1 MVIRKLRGLE
11 VCDSRS
17 CGLGTTS
24 ASASIAATSS
34 SLREAAAAS
43 REGTTAI
50 ALVVGGTSATPHAAA
65 LDVRV
70 RAGLHAALL
79 DDDTLISNLMRVGIE
94 GSLVAFGRLEV
105 DESTVLFVSQ

>member
-17 CGLGTTS
+17 CGLGTSS
-24 ASASIAATSS
+24 ASASIAATPSP
-34 SLREAAAAS
+34 LREAAAAA
-43 REGTTAI
+43 RERTTAI
-50 ALVVGGTSATPHAAA
+50 ALVVRRTSATPHSTA

-79 DDDTLISNLMRVGIE
+79 DDDTLVSDLMRVSIK
-94 GSLVAFGRLEV
+94 GSLVAFSRFEV
-105 DESTVLFVSQ
+105 DESTVLSASQ